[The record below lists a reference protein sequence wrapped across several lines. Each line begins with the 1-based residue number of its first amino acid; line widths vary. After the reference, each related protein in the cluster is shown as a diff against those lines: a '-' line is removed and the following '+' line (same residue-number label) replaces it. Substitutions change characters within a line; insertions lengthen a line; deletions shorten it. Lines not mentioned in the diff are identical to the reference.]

1 LGDALTRFI
10 EVTLMS
16 SRFELGRQGSVA
28 VWIALM
34 IPVLTMALAFGVEV
48 GGWEAVRMSTQ
59 RIADVS
65 ANAGVMNYK
74 ASLNGQTAATFAA
87 RMAQLNGASGTASPT
102 WSSTCSSSCTTPC
115 TGTLTDN
122 QIIAQFITCS
132 GTVNNSDV
140 MIKVTVQ
147 KTVPAAMSRLFS
159 SSSSYTI
166 TATGT
171 SELVTSTGAATGAA
185 SGQPCLLALS
195 TSGQITGS
203 GSTYITMPNCTM
215 VSNGTI
221 TFSGSGTLNT
231 AGIFAGG
238 AISIPNWFTVTGTQ
252 YPNNGTIQD
261 PYANDA
267 ALQKALTTASG
278 LTGVTNIACG
288 SVGGVNGTAGQY
300 TGNNNC
306 NGTNTLP
313 NGGTCVTGSGVTCTM
328 YPGNYGSWVVTSGG
342 PYTFNLQPGL
352 YLFNGPITLTQNTT
366 TNGSA
371 VTIITSGA
379 FTGSNTFNFYVTA
392 PTVAQ
397 ASSASPNSIPGVA
410 LAGNS
415 TSQTTV
421 SGAVNFVID
430 GVIYF
435 PKAIFNASGSTSG
448 SSSSPGM
455 GSTSGA
461 CMEIIASSIYTAGY
475 SNYNSNCSSL
485 GATSFT
491 SSPGSTTTSAQVV
504 Q

>member
-1 LGDALTRFI
+1 
-10 EVTLMS
+10 MS
-16 SRFELGRQGSVA
+16 EFVLGRRGSVA

-34 IPVLTMALAFGVEV
+34 TPMLVMAMAFGIEV
-48 GGWEAVRMSTQ
+48 GGWEAARMSAQ
-59 RIADVS
+59 RTADVS
-65 ANAGVMNYK
+65 ANAGAMNYK
-74 ASLNGQTAATFAA
+74 ASLNAQTAATFAA

-102 WSSTCSSSCTTPC
+102 WSSSCSGSCTSPC

-122 QIIAQFITCS
+122 QIIAQVISCS
-132 GTVNNSDV
+132 GVVTNSDV
-140 MIKVTVQ
+140 MIKVSVQ
-147 KTVPAAMSRLFS
+147 KTVPAAMSSLFS
-159 SSSSYTI
+159 STSSYTL
-166 TATGT
+166 TGTST
-171 SELVTSTGAATGAA
+171 SELVTSNGTPTGAAA
-185 SGQPCLLALS
+185 GQPCLLALS

-203 GSTYITMPNCTM
+203 GSTYITMPTCTM

-221 TFSGSGTLNT
+221 TFSGAGTLDT

-238 AISIPNWFTVTGTQ
+238 AISIPTWFTIDGTQ
-252 YPNNGTIQD
+252 NPNAGTITD
-261 PYANDA
+261 PYASNT
-267 ALQKALTTASG
+267 ALQSALTNTAA
-278 LTGVTNIACG
+278 LTGVTSIACG

-306 NGTNTLP
+306 NGTNSLP
-313 NGGTCVTGSGVTCTM
+313 NGGTCSSASGVVCTM
-328 YPGNYGSWVVTSGG
+328 YSGNYGSWVVSAGG

-352 YLFNGPITLTQNTT
+352 YQFNGPITLTQNTT

-415 TSQTTV
+415 TSQATV
-421 SGAVNFVID
+421 SGSVNFVID

-435 PKAIFNASGSTSG
+435 PNAVFNASGATSG
-448 SSSSPGM
+448 SSTSPGM
-455 GSTSGA
+455 GGTSNA
-461 CMEIIASSIYTAGY
+461 CMEIIASSIYTSGY
-475 SNYNSNCSSL
+475 SNYSSNCSSL

-491 SSPGSTTTSAQVV
+491 STAGSSTQTAQVV

>member
-1 LGDALTRFI
+1 MLGRY
-10 EVTLMS
+10 EV
-16 SRFELGRQGSVA
+16 GRQGSVA

-34 IPVLTMALAFGVEV
+34 IPLLTMAMAFGVEM
-48 GGWEAVRMSTQ
+48 GGWEAARMSAQ
-59 RIADVS
+59 RTADVS

-74 ASLNGQTAATFAA
+74 ASLNAQTAATFAA

-102 WSSTCSSSCTTPC
+102 WSSSCSGSCTSPC

-122 QIIAQFITCS
+122 QIIAQVISCS
-132 GTVNNSDV
+132 GAVTNSDV
-140 MIKVTVQ
+140 MIKVSVQ
-147 KTVPAAMSRLFS
+147 KTVPAAMSTLFS
-159 SSSSYTI
+159 STSSYTI

-171 SELVTSTGAATGAA
+171 SELVTTTTAATGAA
-185 SGQPCLLALS
+185 GGQPCLVALS
-195 TSGQITGS
+195 NSGQITGS

-221 TFSGSGTLNT
+221 TFSGAGTLDT

-238 AISIPNWFTVTGTQ
+238 AISIPSWFTVTGTQ
-252 YPNNGTIQD
+252 YPSDGTISD
-261 PYANDA
+261 PYASNT
-267 ALQKALTTASG
+267 ALQNDLTTAAG

-313 NGGTCVTGSGVTCTM
+313 NGGTCSSASGVVCTM
-328 YPGNYGSWVVTSGG
+328 YPGNYGSWVVSAGG
-342 PYTFNLQPGL
+342 PYSFNLQPGL

-397 ASSASPNSIPGVA
+397 ASSASPNSVPGVA

-415 TSQTTV
+415 TSEVTV
-421 SGAVNFVID
+421 SGSVNFAID

-435 PKAIFNASGSTSG
+435 PNAIFNASGSTSG

-475 SNYNSNCSSL
+475 SDYNSNCSSL
-485 GATSFT
+485 GATSF
-491 SSPGSTTTSAQVV
+491 SSAPGSTTANAEVV